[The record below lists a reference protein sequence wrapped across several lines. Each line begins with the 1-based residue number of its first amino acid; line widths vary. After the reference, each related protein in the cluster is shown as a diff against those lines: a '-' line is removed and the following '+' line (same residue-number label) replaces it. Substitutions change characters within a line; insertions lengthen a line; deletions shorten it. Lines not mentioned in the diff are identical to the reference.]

1 MKSRLT
7 STTGLL
13 GMAAAACFLS
23 ASPLAAPAANLR
35 LEAQL
40 IWGTNDSKSPNPA
53 HRAAE
58 AQVARKLKSLPF
70 KWSNYFEV
78 NRQRFSVSPSEAKRV
93 VMSKECAINVAQAAR
108 GEVEVTFFGKGK
120 QVAKVTQALPKGELL
135 VTGGEA
141 PNFTAW
147 FVVLKQV
154 D

>member
-1 MKSRLT
+1 MKSKRT

-13 GMAAAACFLS
+13 GMAAVACYLLALPSTAAAVGLK
-23 ASPLAAPAANLR
+23 

-40 IWGTNDSKSPNPA
+40 IWGTNDAKSPNPN
-53 HRAAE
+53 HKPAE
-58 AQVARKLKSLPF
+58 AEVVKKLKRLF

-78 NRQRFSVSPSEAKRV
+78 SRQWFSVPPGETKRV
-93 VMSKECAINVAQAAR
+93 EMSKECAIRVRQTGQ

-120 QVAKVTQALPKGELL
+120 QVAKVKQELPKGELL

-141 PNFTAW
+141 PNATVW
-147 FVVLKQV
+147 VVVLKQV